1 MLREKY
7 TNTALLFIQAELLLS
22 NTLAT
27 KIQTVFAVTFQFLNS
42 IRFAIL
48 SFFTLAFLL
57 KYQELNIS
65 WITFPLQEC
74 WTVTYTNNSYFFYM
88 ITNQCYLNIY
98 TIFLFICIKEIPSQS
113 ELSGSE
119 DSNLCLPH
127 YKDFDLLGP
136 YFLFPKFS
144 WNSFKLYIYFRTTIF
159 SLFPDPLVSQSSAK

>member
-57 KYQELNIS
+57 KYQELI
-65 WITFPLQEC
+65 FPE
-74 WTVTYTNNSYFFYM
+74 
-88 ITNQCYLNIY
+88 
-98 TIFLFICIKEIPSQS
+98 
-113 ELSGSE
+113 
-119 DSNLCLPH
+119 
-127 YKDFDLLGP
+127 
-136 YFLFPKFS
+136 
-144 WNSFKLYIYFRTTIF
+144 
-159 SLFPDPLVSQSSAK
+159 SLFLCKKVEQLHILITHISFI